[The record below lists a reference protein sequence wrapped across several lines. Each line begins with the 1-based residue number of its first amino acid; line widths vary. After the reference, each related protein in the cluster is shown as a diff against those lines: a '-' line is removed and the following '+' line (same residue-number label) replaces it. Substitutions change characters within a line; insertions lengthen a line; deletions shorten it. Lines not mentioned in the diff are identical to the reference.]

1 MHKVQREGKLADYK
15 VACLKLKEKKGNY
28 IGRKERVL
36 FIHKKEQPRAWQEQL
51 RAELAISY
59 FLPGL
64 TGYPPSVLSFL
75 KSLTVMLNYSG
86 YDEESNIHY

>member
-64 TGYPPSVLSFL
+64 TGSTKCSVIPKIPHCNVKLQW
-75 KSLTVMLNYSG
+75 
-86 YDEESNIHY
+86 I